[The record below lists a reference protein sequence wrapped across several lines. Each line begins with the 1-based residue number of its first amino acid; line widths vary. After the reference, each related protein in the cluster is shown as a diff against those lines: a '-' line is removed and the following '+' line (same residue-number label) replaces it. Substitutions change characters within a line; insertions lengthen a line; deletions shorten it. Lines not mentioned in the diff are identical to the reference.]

1 MKRDLSAL
9 FVTLALLIGLSV
21 VLTPVRGDWRPQM
34 IATLQPGQI
43 STPDRLAPPPTVYPP
58 GQADLGA
65 QVYYQVCMVCHGD
78 RGQGLTDEWRN
89 VLPPPDN
96 NCWQS
101 RCHAA
106 NHPVGGF
113 VFPHLVPAVTGA
125 GFLVSFGN
133 AGKLHDFIQTKMPWQ
148 APGSLKQDEYWDL
161 TAFLMRLNGYNPGAA
176 VLDAQSAG
184 QIDFTGKAAINKE
197 PAPWQTILIFLA
209 LAFVYSGVVIFVK
222 RKKR

>member
-113 VFPHLVPAVTGA
+113 VFPHLVPAITGA

>member
-133 AGKLHDFIQTKMPWQ
+133 AGKLHDFIQSKMPWQ

>member
-1 MKRDLSAL
+1 MKPTLSIL
-9 FVTLALLIGLSV
+9 FLTLALLIGLGV
-21 VLTPVRGDWRPQM
+21 VLTPVRGDWSPQM
-34 IATLQPGQI
+34 IGTLQPGQI

-113 VFPHLVPAVTGA
+113 VFPHQVPAVTGA
-125 GFLVSFGN
+125 GFLVSFGD
-133 AGKLHDFIQTKMPWQ
+133 AGKLHDFIQSKMPWQ
-148 APGSLKQDEYWDL
+148 APGSLKPDEYWQL
-161 TAFLMRLNGYNPGAA
+161 TAYLIRLNGYHLGTT
-176 VLDAQSAG
+176 VLDAQSATR
-184 QIDFTGKAAINKE
+184 IDFSAKAANKE
-197 PAPWQTILIFLA
+197 PAPWQIGLIFVA
-209 LAFVYSGVVIFVK
+209 LAVVYFAVVIYVK
-222 RKKR
+222 RRRR